1 MKKIL
6 GKKRI
11 RIKQGLFPE
20 KLFKILQNKKNE
32 SIIHWDEEGKIVVIE
47 NEYNLSKLKGD
58 FFKGQKNSFIRL
70 LNLYGFEKIQGSS
83 KDCYFHANFTKNTS
97 LEDIRKI
104 KRKKKLSVVTKEDK
118 ENDIKID
125 DILSQIK
132 SLNDDQKIIEKF
144 KSVINDEKIRLN
156 IKFIDEVKE
165 YINKKIN
172 EVETK
177 QKELLDNTKKYSS
190 DIDQNKTEKNKNIYQ
205 IPIIFE
211 KGLLSTQIIKHK

>member
-1 MKKIL
+1 MLSLKKI
-6 GKKRI
+6 
-11 RIKQGLFPE
+11 
-20 KLFKILQNKKNE
+20 KKN
-32 SIIHWDEEGKIVVIE
+32 
-47 NEYNLSKLKGD
+47 
-58 FFKGQKNSFIRL
+58 
-70 LNLYGFEKIQGSS
+70 
-83 KDCYFHANFTKNTS
+83 
-97 LEDIRKI
+97 
-104 KRKKKLSVVTKEDK
+104 DK
-118 ENDIKID
+118 KID

-144 KSVINDEKIRLN
+144 KSVINGEKIRLN
-156 IKFIDEVKE
+156 KKFIDEVKE

-211 KGLLSTQIIKHK
+211 KGLLCTQIIKYK